1 VKSPYKSAPSV
12 ASGRL
17 CIALAAV
24 FWSTSGAFT
33 KLLTQPTALGMNEP
47 PIAPLLIACCRVFFA
62 GSLLV
67 PLLRRRDLTLRPMM
81 LVTGICF
88 ASMNALYVTALAD
101 SSQGASANAA
111 WLQYTAPMWMYLVS
125 VWLLGEP
132 ADWRGAVVLG
142 FGLTGV
148 AVIVWGGWQNDNLL
162 IVAIGLGSGV
172 TFAGVMIGL
181 RVLREVSSRW
191 LTVFNHLFS
200 AVVLVP
206 FLWGSTLPSASQLI
220 VLFFFG
226 GLQMALPYWLV
237 ARGLRSVSPQEA
249 GTITL
254 LEPLLTP
261 VWAYLVS
268 PDTEMP
274 TPYTFLGGVLIL
286 GALAWRYW
294 PFRSTSA

>member
-1 VKSPYKSAPSV
+1 M
-12 ASGRL
+12 
-17 CIALAAV
+17 CIVLAAV
-24 FWSTSGAFT
+24 LWSTSGAFT
-33 KLLTQPTALGMNEP
+33 KLLTQPTALGVNEP
-47 PIAPLLIACCRVFFA
+47 PIKPELIACFRMLFA

-67 PLLRRRDLTLRPMM
+67 PLLRRRDLTWRPMM
-81 LVTGICF
+81 LVTGLCF
-88 ASMNALYVTALAD
+88 AAMNILYVKALAD
-101 SSQGASANAA
+101 DAQGASAIAS

-132 ADWRGAVVLG
+132 ADRRGAVVLG
-142 FGLTGV
+142 VGLAGV
-148 AVIVWGGWQNDNLL
+148 AVIVWGGWQNDNLRL
-162 IVAIGLGSGV
+162 VAIALGSGV
-172 TFAGVMIGL
+172 AFAGVMIGL
-181 RVLREVSSRW
+181 RVLRDVSSRW

-200 AVVLVP
+200 AAVLVP
-206 FLWGSTLPSASQLI
+206 FLLRSTLPSSSQLI
-220 VLFFFG
+220 VLLFFG

-274 TPYTFLGGVLIL
+274 TAYTLVGGTLIL

-294 PFRSTSA
+294 PFRSAWAKQHV

>member
-1 VKSPYKSAPSV
+1 V

-33 KLLTQPTALGMNEP
+33 KLLTQPTALGVNEP
-47 PIAPLLIACCRVFFA
+47 SIAPLLIACCRVFFA

-67 PLLRRRDLTLRPMM
+67 PLLRRRDLTFRPMM

-132 ADWRGAVVLG
+132 ADRRGAIVLG
-142 FGLTGV
+142 IGLAGV

-162 IVAIGLGSGV
+162 IVAIALGSGV

-181 RVLREVSSRW
+181 RVLREVSPRW

-274 TPYTFLGGVLIL
+274 TSYTFLGGVLIL

>member
-1 VKSPYKSAPSV
+1 MKSPYESASSV

-33 KLLTQPTALGMNEP
+33 KLLTQPTALGVNEP
-47 PIAPLLIACCRVFFA
+47 SIAPLLIACCRVFFA

-67 PLLRRRDLTLRPMM
+67 PLLRRRDLTFRPMM

-132 ADWRGAVVLG
+132 ADRRGAIVLG
-142 FGLTGV
+142 IGLAGV

-162 IVAIGLGSGV
+162 IVAIALGSGV

-181 RVLREVSSRW
+181 RVLREVSPRW

-274 TPYTFLGGVLIL
+274 TSYTFLGGVLIL